1 MVGFIMVIYYLLLL
15 LMRFLL
21 KEMTKPNQV
30 IFQAISKTVNI
41 VSIKIGV
48 FYIVSKKAKITV
60 QRRFI

>member
-21 KEMTKPNQV
+21 KKMTKPNQV